1 MNSQKSIIV
10 VMSPSRRATPALHRA
25 MAYAHHTNAILHLLL
40 FDYYGPIDHS
50 RTIFGDEVA
59 DRARHDFLDERMKWL
74 TSEAGALAQ
83 QGIRVECDVIWAPSP
98 YKSIIGKILE
108 IKPDLVVKDV
118 DCETQ
123 GDQLLRPSSLD
134 WKLLRLSPAPLMLVH
149 PRSKLVPHHVLAS
162 VDVTVA
168 GDEGQLNDRVM
179 ETAQSLASLS
189 EAQVDLV
196 SIFSY
201 VPLDTYASGFIADT
215 FDIMNTAHRESL
227 EKFAAKHKIRPMQVI
242 RRSGFDVSESI
253 ASCARD
259 RSADMVVL
267 GSAYRSGFDRI
278 MFGTVAEG
286 LIRKLQCDVLLVKPV
301 GFEMELSK
309 HLKIPEQ
316 HVETGTKKSVEA

>member
-25 MAYAHHTNAILHLLL
+25 IAYAHHTNAVLHLFL

-59 DRARHDFLDERMKWL
+59 DRAQHDFLDERMKWL
-74 TSEAGALAQ
+74 ASEAAALAQ
-83 QGIRVECDVIWAPSP
+83 QGLRVECDVIWAPSP
-98 YKSIIGKILE
+98 YKSIVGKILE
-108 IKPDLVVKDV
+108 IRPDLVVKDV
-118 DCETQ
+118 ECEAQ
-123 GDQLLRPSSLD
+123 GEQLLRPSSLD

-149 PRSKLVPHHVLAS
+149 PRSKVVPHHILAS

-168 GDEGQLNDRVM
+168 GDEGQLNDRVV
-179 ETAQSLASLS
+179 ETAQSIAMLS
-189 EAQVDLV
+189 NAQVDLT

-215 FDIMNTAHRESL
+215 FDIMDTAHRESL
-227 EKFAAKHKIRPMQVI
+227 ENFAVKHKIRPVQVI

-259 RSADMVVL
+259 RGADMVVM
-267 GSAYRSGFDRI
+267 GSAYRSGFDRV

-286 LIRKLQCDVLLVKPV
+286 LIRKLQCDVLLVKPA
-301 GFEMELSK
+301 GFELELHK
-309 HLKIPEQ
+309 HLKLPEQ
-316 HVETGTKKSVEA
+316 HVEAEAKRSIAA